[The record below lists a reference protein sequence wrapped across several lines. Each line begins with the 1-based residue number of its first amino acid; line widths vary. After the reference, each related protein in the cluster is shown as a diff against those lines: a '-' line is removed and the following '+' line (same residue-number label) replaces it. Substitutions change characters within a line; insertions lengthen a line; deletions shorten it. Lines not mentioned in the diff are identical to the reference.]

1 MVFKKVESNSYAV
14 DLIRPFKNS
23 KTEILSRVGN
33 IVQLYVDN
41 QCGCGEAA
49 PLSPYSKESLPEI
62 SWALEELKIALDNNS
77 NYSKDDMLDLFE
89 LYSKGIPSLHFAL
102 DISLYDILAQ
112 KEKISLAKFLNPNN
126 FDQVKFSSIYNGKI
140 NKSFKVIKVKFGLK
154 HIDKEIEKLNILS
167 EKYGDNIKFR
177 IDANQAY
184 SIDNF
189 IYLCNKLKNINIE
202 YIEEPLLTIN
212 KENLKIIKDNSNL
225 PIAIDESIF
234 QYNYRELVESKL
246 IDYAIIKPS
255 LYGGIKSIFK
265 LVQYLKKYNI
275 KIILSSGLHTIIGNL
290 ANIHIA
296 SALESINHHGLN
308 NYPFF
313 HLDKKAP
320 YGPNDSM
327 INVNDLVGLGVC
339 NDD

>member
-1 MVFKKVESNSYAV
+1 MPI
-14 DLIRPFKNS
+14 LILLMIIFS
-23 KTEILSRVGN
+23 IGLGLWLSSLS
-33 IVQLYVDN
+33 VQYRDVKHAIQFVSQLLMY
-41 QCGCGEAA
+41 AA
-49 PLSPYSKESLPEI
+49 PVVWPLS
-62 SWALEELKIALDNNS
+62 
-77 NYSKDDMLDLFE
+77 ML
-89 LYSKGIPSLHFAL
+89 I
-102 DISLYDILAQ
+102 
-112 KEKISLAKFLNPNN
+112 
-126 FDQVKFSSIYNGKI
+126 
-140 NKSFKVIKVKFGLK
+140 
-154 HIDKEIEKLNILS
+154 